1 MSNRRRPRSDPR
13 EKLSPVATVSHV
25 TDDLIAELGIPGLP
39 ESIPQRLEQ
48 AIQAR
53 VEAFLFHLREA
64 AQKRYIRPLEV
75 RLLRD
80 AQRAVLTACELGL
93 HDGEIYYA
101 QFRRLVE
108 ALGYEKS
115 DVGFRRKDDE

>member
-1 MSNRRRPRSDPR
+1 M
-13 EKLSPVATVSHV
+13 SHV

-80 AQRAVLTACELGL
+80 AQRAVLTAIELGL

-101 QFRRLVE
+101 KFRRLVE
-108 ALGYEKS
+108 ALGYEKT
-115 DVGFRRKDDE
+115 DVGFRRADDS